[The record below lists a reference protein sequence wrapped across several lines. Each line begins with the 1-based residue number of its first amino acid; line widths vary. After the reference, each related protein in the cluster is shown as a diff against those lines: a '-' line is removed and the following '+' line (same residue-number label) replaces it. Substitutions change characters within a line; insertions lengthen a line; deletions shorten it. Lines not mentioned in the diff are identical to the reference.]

1 MTDFI
6 IVGGG
11 PAGCVLANR
20 LSEDPANSVLLLEA
34 GGSDWHPLIHMPAGF
49 AKMTKGIASWG
60 WSTVPQKHMKDRV
73 FRYTQAKVIGGGS
86 SINAQIYTRGNP
98 RDYDAWSKDEHCEG
112 WSYRE
117 LLPYFKRAE
126 NNERYANDY
135 HGYGGPLGVSNPIAP
150 LPICEAY
157 FRAGQ
162 EMGIPFNPDFNGAN
176 QEGVG
181 YYQLTQR
188 SARRSSASVAYLKP
202 IRDRKNLT
210 VCTGVLVT
218 RIVVEKGRAVGVEI
232 VDKPGGQP
240 EILRAGRE
248 IILSSGAIGSPKL
261 LMQSGIG
268 PADHLKSVGV
278 TPVHDLPGVGS
289 NMQDHLDL
297 FVIAECTG
305 EHTYDN
311 YAKPHRSLWAGIQY
325 VLFRKGPVAS
335 SLFET
340 GGFWYAD
347 PTADYPDIQFHLGL
361 GSGIEAGV
369 EKLNNTGVTLNS
381 AFLRPR
387 SRGTVRLNSANP
399 ADHPLIDPNYW
410 ADPYDKQ
417 MSIKGLRIA
426 REIMRRDALK
436 SYVMR
441 EVLPGPSLES
451 DDELFDYACRSAKTD
466 HHPVGTCRMGH
477 DEMAVVTPDLRLRG
491 IEGLRVCDASIM
503 PRVPSSN
510 TNAPT
515 IMVGEKGADMIL
527 GREPLP
533 PAVFADNRRA
543 A

>member
-1 MTDFI
+1 MTDYI
-6 IVGGG
+6 IVGAG

-20 LSEDPANSVLLLEA
+20 LSEDPSHQVLLLEA
-34 GGSDWHPLIHMPAGF
+34 GGKDWHPLIHMPAGF
-49 AKMTKGIASWG
+49 AKMTKGIAAWG

-86 SINAQIYTRGNP
+86 SINAQIYTRGNA
-98 RDYDAWSKDEHCEG
+98 RDYDAWEKEEG
-112 WSYRE
+112 LAGWGYRDV
-117 LLPYFKRAE
+117 LPYFKRAE
-126 NNERYANDY
+126 NNQRYANDY
-135 HGYGGPLGVSNPIAP
+135 HGDQGLLGVSNPIAP

-162 EMGIPFNPDFNGAN
+162 EMGIPFNPDFNGVA

-181 YYQLTQR
+181 YYQLTQKD
-188 SARRSSASVAYLKP
+188 ARRSSASVAYLRP
-202 IRDRKNLT
+202 IRERKNLT
-210 VCTGVLVT
+210 VRTDVLVT
-218 RIVVEKGRAVGVEI
+218 RIVVDKGRAVGVEI
-232 VDKPGGQP
+232 ADRPGGQP
-240 EILRAGRE
+240 TILRAERE
-248 IILSSGAIGSPKL
+248 VIVSSGAIGSPKL

-289 NMQDHLDL
+289 NLQDHLDL

-305 EHTYDN
+305 DHTYDN
-311 YAKPHRSLWAGIQY
+311 YAKLHRTVWAGLQY
-325 VLFRKGPVAS
+325 LLLKKGPVAS

-347 PTADYPDIQFHLGL
+347 PTAASPDIQLHLGL

-369 EKLNNTGVTLNS
+369 EKLKNPGVTLNS

-387 SRGTVRLNSANP
+387 SRGTVRLNSADP
-399 ADHPLIDPNYW
+399 ADSPLIDPNYW
-410 ADPYDKQ
+410 SDPHDRD
-417 MSIKGLRIA
+417 MSIKGLRLA
-426 REIMRRDALK
+426 REIMRQKALAP
-436 SYVMR
+436 YVLR
-441 EVLPGPSLES
+441 EVLPGPTLTS
-451 DDELFDYACRSAKTD
+451 DDELFEYACRSSKTD

-477 DEMAVVTPDLRLRG
+477 DAMSVVTPDLTLRG
-491 IEGLRVCDASIM
+491 IEGLRVCDASVM
-503 PRVPSSN
+503 PRIPSSN

-515 IMVGEKGADMIL
+515 IMVGEKGADLIL

-533 PAVFADNRRA
+533 PAVFSTNQA